1 VDDFTPAPNHNT
13 SPYQGGL
20 GPEFEAMLLRMDA
33 REEERQA
40 VEAVRGIKALMLAP
54 HIEIC
59 RALLRGERIPWNQLD
74 YFQAQRYG
82 LRRRP
87 PGGRVGLD
95 DFWDVRA

>member
-1 VDDFTPAPNHNT
+1 MDELTPTPDKNT

-33 REEERQA
+33 REEARQA
-40 VEAVRGIKALMLAP
+40 AEAVRGIKALMLAP

-59 RALLRGERIPWNQLD
+59 RALLRGERIPWNQL
-74 YFQAQRYG
+74 RYEQLRRHG

-87 PGGRVGLD
+87 ADGRLALD
-95 DFWDVRA
+95 DVNDVRT